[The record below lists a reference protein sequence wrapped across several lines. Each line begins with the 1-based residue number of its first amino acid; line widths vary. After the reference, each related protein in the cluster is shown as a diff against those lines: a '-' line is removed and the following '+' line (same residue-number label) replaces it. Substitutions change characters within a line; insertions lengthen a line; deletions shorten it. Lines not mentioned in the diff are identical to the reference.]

1 MGALPEPFG
10 LGGVETARKE
20 AWNRIEE
27 PKRLETVWPRRV
39 FLVPTHAVG
48 LPFERRRAPRAYLN
62 LPLRLIGVNG
72 ETHAYGITLVTKNI
86 SSSGVFFLAPCE
98 IINGSAIEMEVGLVG
113 RPLGQGSVQMR
124 TAAHVVRVEDSQTP
138 RWRGYAAAFDDIDF
152 VRDDRIPYRFTPP
165 EAV

>member
-1 MGALPEPFG
+1 MSALPEPFR
-10 LGGVETARKE
+10 LGRFDTATNE
-20 AWNRIEE
+20 AQNHLEE

-72 ETHAYGITLVTKNI
+72 ETKPYGITLVTKNI

-98 IINGSAIEMEVGLVG
+98 MFNGSAIEMEVGLVG

-124 TAAHVVRVEDSQTP
+124 TAAHVVRVEPSQTP
-138 RWRGYAAAFDDIDF
+138 RWLGYAAVFDDIAF
-152 VRDDRIPYRFTPP
+152 VRDDKIPVLNPP
-165 EAV
+165 VQPA